1 MSAENG
7 MRKRIF
13 RSTWDYKVY
22 GINIPDSTSSPY
34 EIIDS
39 KEAILVNFN
48 VSLES
53 NKPKPEQPMIE
64 INRTGI
70 KDRENGNVI
79 GNVSPI
85 TTTRVADFMSVI
97 SKTI

>member
-1 MSAENG
+1 

-13 RSTWDYKVY
+13 RSTWGYKVY

-53 NKPKPEQPMIE
+53 NKPKPE
-64 INRTGI
+64 
-70 KDRENGNVI
+70 
-79 GNVSPI
+79 
-85 TTTRVADFMSVI
+85 
-97 SKTI
+97 

>member
-53 NKPKPEQPMIE
+53 NKPKPE
-64 INRTGI
+64 
-70 KDRENGNVI
+70 
-79 GNVSPI
+79 
-85 TTTRVADFMSVI
+85 
-97 SKTI
+97 